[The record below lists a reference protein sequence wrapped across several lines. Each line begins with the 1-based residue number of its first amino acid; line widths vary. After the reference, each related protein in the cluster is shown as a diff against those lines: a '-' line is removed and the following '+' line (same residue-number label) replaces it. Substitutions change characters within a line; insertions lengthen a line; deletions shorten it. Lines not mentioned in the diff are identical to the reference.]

1 MSLILGFLI
10 AIALAG
16 FSFAALTRGPWALL
30 LVLLQFPAEQLLQSY
45 YVFFVANPEAFN
57 IAVGLISGTAV
68 LVTLLRESGA
78 MASFLNTGSV
88 ALWVYVAYAAVTV
101 LWSPL
106 TNARP
111 FPSGAIAYVVLF
123 LVIGPILLNGTRD
136 LRTLMTI
143 SLVLGTVLGLLI
155 VSNPNAEF
163 IRGRYVL
170 RFASMGSA
178 TDSNPL
184 AMADLGGYIAII
196 SVLSRFQGAALL
208 WFFIRGF
215 AVLIG
220 TILLLDSGSRGQVIM
235 AGVVIVAFY
244 PIAHQI
250 EDVRRFIGRVVLLG
264 LVVIAVLFASQYL
277 SAAGTERRWESDA
290 VLEASQGRIANIGIL
305 LSAWFKDP
313 TKWLQGLGNGAFA
326 SLDTGS
332 RQPYVHNVLA
342 EALGEFGIVGLVLL
356 GTALM
361 SAVIAGRRLFV
372 RFATFPFERADVAAL
387 LATATFS
394 FLVSNKQG
402 NIWVSMPTFMLL
414 ILVIRFERITRDE
427 EHINASSECD
437 AEESDQ
443 QQSAH
448 AV

>member
-57 IAVGLISGTAV
+57 IAVGLISGIAV
-68 LVTLLRESGA
+68 LITLLRESGA

-88 ALWVYVAYAAVTV
+88 ALWVYVTYAAVTV

-163 IRGRYVL
+163 SRGRYVL
-170 RFASMGSA
+170 RFASTGSA

-196 SVLSRFQGAALL
+196 AVLSRFQGAALL
-208 WFFIRGF
+208 WFFIRGL

-387 LATATFS
+387 LATAAFS